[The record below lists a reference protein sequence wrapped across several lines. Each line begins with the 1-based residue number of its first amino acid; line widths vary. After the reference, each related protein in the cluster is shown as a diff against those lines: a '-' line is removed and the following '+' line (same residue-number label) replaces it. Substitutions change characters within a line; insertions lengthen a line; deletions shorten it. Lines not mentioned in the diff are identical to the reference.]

1 MKTQAPHSNR
11 SKTFVAVLTIAG
23 VALMT
28 TAAATIALPPSAT
41 ARSAGV
47 APTVEL
53 RKTTTL
59 ARHDRAWSYGWPV
72 KPFDRQHPVRG
83 FFGDP
88 RIKGASEA
96 FHFGID
102 VSAPDGTLVYAIEP
116 GTVHF
121 NNARAIAV
129 LSFDGSHSFGYW
141 HIVPFV
147 TSHQRVRKGQVLGK
161 IAAGWEHVHLAER
174 RGDTYL
180 NPLRPGGIG
189 PYVDR
194 TAPTMTSIRLTPTL
208 VSAVVADTPDPKVPG
223 AWGGKSVT
231 PVLVRWRTRAGVPWQ
246 TAADFRTA
254 LPDRSLFRRVYSPS
268 THQNHKYEAGR
279 FDIILASGQAAR
291 VISDSRASLQVEVS
305 DTVGNRSVIWVRIV
319 DEGL

>member
-1 MKTQAPHSNR
+1 MLAITGA
-11 SKTFVAVLTIAG
+11 
-23 VALMT
+23 ALVPT
-28 TAAATIALPPSAT
+28 TAATIALAPSAT
-41 ARSAGV
+41 AHPTGG
-47 APTVEL
+47 APALEL

-59 ARHDRAWSYGWPV
+59 AKQDRSWSYGWPV

-102 VSAPDGTLVYAIEP
+102 ISAPDGTLVYAVEP
-116 GTVHF
+116 GTVYF

-129 LSFDGSHSFGYW
+129 LAPDRSHSFGYW
-141 HIVPFV
+141 HIVPV
-147 TSHQRVRKGQVLGK
+147 VKSHQQVRRGQVLGK
-161 IAAGWEHVHLAER
+161 IAAGWEHVHFAER
-174 RGDTYL
+174 RGGTYV

-194 TAPTMTSIRLTPTL
+194 TAPTVASIRLTPTR
-208 VSAVVADTPDPKVPG
+208 VTAVVADTPDPKVPG

-231 PVLVRWRTRAGVPWQ
+231 PVLVRWRARAGFPWQ

-254 LPDRSLFRRVYSPS
+254 LPDRSLFRTVYSPAAR
-268 THQNHKYEAGR
+268 QNHKYEAGR
-279 FDIILASGQAAR
+279 LDIILATSHAAKALSVSGL
-291 VISDSRASLQVEVS
+291 LQVEVS
-305 DTVGNRSVIWVRIV
+305 DTVGNRSVFWFRVV
-319 DEGL
+319 DESY